1 MDQAS
6 SPRRLAFPGD
16 IMDVN
21 LFPSIPGDFRCMRG
35 NLKSLLQREL
45 GISQAAHYPWRFL
58 LKGNRC
64 ISVPALMSVFRIA
77 LRDQEKSR
85 TAYTVRLLKV

>member
-35 NLKSLLQREL
+35 NLKSTVATRI

-58 LKGNRC
+58 LKGT
-64 ISVPALMSVFRIA
+64 VASVF
-77 LRDQEKSR
+77 
-85 TAYTVRLLKV
+85 LLDVSFSDRSS